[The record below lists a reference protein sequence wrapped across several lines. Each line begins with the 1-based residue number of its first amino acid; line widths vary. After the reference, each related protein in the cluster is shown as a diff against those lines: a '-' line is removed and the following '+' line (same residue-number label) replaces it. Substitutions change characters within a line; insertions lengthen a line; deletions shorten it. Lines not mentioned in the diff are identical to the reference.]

1 MLFGLF
7 YSDPL
12 SEMVFNL
19 LTTIVFNTP
28 VTPVVDVG
36 TNIIA
41 VSRLNKNDITIN
53 DIGVSSIDDHLT
65 YGIEI

>member
-28 VTPVVDVG
+28 ATPVVDVSAD
-36 TNIIA
+36 IIM
-41 VSRLNKNDITIN
+41 VSRLNKSDITIN
-53 DIGVSSIDDHLT
+53 DIGVSTIDDHLT